1 MVRQGALAEQGLPYP
16 CYEPFFLHETGFIS
30 RYLQKR
36 AFHLLAAASP
46 FNCPGRMCLPPPDAR
61 QSPAARTGSSQS
73 IYGFLR
79 RPAFFRPRLRS
90 LFFRDFSR
98 FQTIIRASGTSGQ
111 SPGSFFSGEGRG
123 RALFF
128 LFFSGKTVFFFQK
141 MSVLLQA
148 ADPRGYA
155 AARGPPD
162 TEMYISI
169 PPSGRPII
177 SDCQMR
183 CTLQGALTAQ
193 GSFEGKT

>member
-1 MVRQGALAEQGLPYP
+1 MKPVLYP
-16 CYEPFFLHETGFIS
+16 DIFRKG
-30 RYLQKR
+30 

-46 FNCPGRMCLPPPDAR
+46 FNCPCRMCLPPPDAR

-98 FQTIIRASGTSGQ
+98 FQTIIRASGTSEQ

-123 RALFF
+123 RVLFF

-141 MSVLLQA
+141 ISALLQRA
-148 ADPRGYA
+148 ESHGHA

-177 SDCQMR
+177 SYCQIR
-183 CTLQGALTAQ
+183 CSLQGALAAQ